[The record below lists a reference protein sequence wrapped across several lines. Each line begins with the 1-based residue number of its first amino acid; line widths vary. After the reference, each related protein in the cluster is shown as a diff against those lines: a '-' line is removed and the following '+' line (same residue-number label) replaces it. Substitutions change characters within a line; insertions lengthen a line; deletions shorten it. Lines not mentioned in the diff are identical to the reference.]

1 MQITPI
7 SSSFR
12 DPSGFLFRHNDVLY
26 RKINPSGLAA
36 YRQLKASGLY
46 EHLVS
51 KNLLTPHTE
60 LDDFD
65 RGEPGD
71 GLVIQPQ
78 EIPFISY
85 PYEWS
90 FEQLRDAALL
100 TLRIQKIALKHS
112 MSLKD
117 ASAFNIQ
124 FVHGKPVFIDTLSFE
139 DFRTTSWVA
148 YKQFCQHFLAP
159 LCLSRYRD
167 HRLVRLLINHIDGIP
182 LDLASQLL
190 PVKSYFNFGVFLH
203 LHLHAKYQKKYSD
216 KPVTPNEQPQS
227 PANLKK
233 ALALTDFLASTV
245 RKLNRKNKATEWG
258 EYYLNTN
265 YKQDAMEQKKQFVES
280 AISQLAPGRVVDLGA
295 NNGEFSRIASAF
307 SQEVLSI
314 DIDELAVQQNYQQCQ
329 REGITNILPLIQDLT
344 NPSPAIGWHNQE
356 RMSLPERCRGDT
368 CLALALIHHL
378 AISNNL
384 PLENIALFLANTA
397 PNLIIEFIPKSD
409 SQVKRL
415 LTTRE
420 DVFPQYHQIAFEAAF
435 SAHFAIVK
443 KETLT
448 NSERTIYQMKKL
460 PQ

>member
-12 DPSGFLFRHNDVLY
+12 DPGGFLFRRNGVLY
-26 RKINPSGLAA
+26 RKINPCGLAA

-51 KNLLTPHTE
+51 KNLLIPHTE
-60 LDDFD
+60 QDNFD
-65 RGEPGD
+65 ENDHGD
-71 GLVIQPQ
+71 SLFIRPQ

-90 FEQLRDAALL
+90 FDQLQDAALL
-100 TLRIQKIALKHS
+100 TLNIQKTALKHG

-124 FVHGKPVFIDTLSFE
+124 FLHGKPVFIDTLSFD
-139 DFRTTSWVA
+139 DFKTTSWVA

-167 HRLVRLLINHIDGIP
+167 HRLVKLLVNHLDGIP

-190 PVKSYFNFGVFLH
+190 PRKTYFNLGIFLH
-203 LHLHAKYQKKYSD
+203 LHLHARYQEKYSD
-216 KPVTPNEQPQS
+216 KPVPPNKQPQS
-227 PANLKK
+227 PPANLKK

-245 RKLNRKNKATEWG
+245 RKLNRKKKATEWG
-258 EYYLNTN
+258 DYYLKTN
-265 YKQDAMEQKKQFVES
+265 YRQDAMQQKRQFVES
-280 AISQLAPGRVVDLGA
+280 TISQLAPDKVIDLGA
-295 NNGEFSRIASAF
+295 NNGEFSRIAATF
-307 SQEVLSI
+307 SREVLAL
-314 DIDELAVQQNYQQCQ
+314 DIDELAVQQNYRQCQ

-344 NPSPAIGWHNQE
+344 NPSPAIGWHNRE
-356 RMSLPERCRGDT
+356 RMSLPERCRGDA

-397 PNLIIEFIPKSD
+397 PNLIIEFVPKSD
-409 SQVKRL
+409 SQVQRL

-420 DVFPQYHQIAFEAAF
+420 DVFPNYHQTAFEAAF
-435 SAHFAIVK
+435 TAHFAIVK
-443 KETLT
+443 KEPLI
-448 NSERTIYQMKKL
+448 NSERTIYQMNKL
-460 PQ
+460 